1 MVFRCSFSGELWK
14 YGGDSSWWFICLPV
28 EDAEDIERFCS
39 HRKRN
44 FGSIRVNVTIG
55 ETSWQTS
62 LFRDTKSNSYLL
74 PVKAAIRRKEE
85 MVEHT
90 VYEVMITVD

>member
-1 MVFRCSFSGELWK
+1 MSALIV
-14 YGGDSSWWFICLPV
+14 
-28 EDAEDIERFCS
+28 
-39 HRKRN
+39 KRN
-44 FGSIRVNVTIG
+44 FGSIRVTVTIG

-62 LFRDTKSNSYLL
+62 LFRDTMSNSYLL

-90 VYEVMITVD
+90 VYEVMITVV